1 MKINVNNII
10 VSIEKNQD
18 KEIEKEIVKRGI
30 KKDNIDKIVWMKR
43 SIDSRK
49 KSDIKFV
56 YNVEVTLKKD
66 IDITKT
72 KNISLV
78 KNFEAIKRKPINKD
92 EEVLVVGTGP
102 AGLFAALRLTEY
114 GYKPI
119 VIDRGEDV
127 DSRDKTVDTFIKTGE
142 LNENSNIQF
151 GEGGAGTYSDGKL
164 NTCLLYTSDAADES
178 TAV

>member
-18 KEIEKEIVKRGI
+18 REIEKEIIKRGI
-30 KKDNIDKIVWMKR
+30 KKENIDRVVWAKR

-56 YNVEVTLKKD
+56 YNVEVTLKKE
-66 IDITKT
+66 IDLSKT

-78 KNFEAIKRKPINKD
+78 KETEKIKRKALNKD

-102 AGLFAALRLTEY
+102 AGLFAALRLAEY

-119 VIDRGEDV
+119 VIDRGEAV
-127 DSRDKTVDTFIKTGE
+127 DERDKTVDRFIKTGE
-142 LNENSNIQF
+142 LNENSNIQL
-151 GEGGAGTYSDGKL
+151 EKVELEHILTE
-164 NTCLLYTSDAADES
+164 N
-178 TAV
+178 